1 MQNSYCKISIGYLLF
16 LFAILLIAGYT
27 PTNDGEGYIE
37 LALMSLKDGMP
48 YPSSSSI
55 SGQPFVW
62 NIGQICIIELSLW
75 LFHSVYPVLIANC
88 LLKALTAYTAALI
101 ARQLFNHRTGLL
113 TLVLYIVY
121 PNNWGDCTML
131 LTEIPSTALALAAL
145 YIILSR
151 KGWKMWLIAGLLFAT
166 SNWIRPIS
174 PIYIGTAFICQIMFK
189 RGSVLKHYACLMAA
203 YVSLAVFIGFG
214 SWLRTGYFLYQSDTL
229 WFNMA
234 EATYETSTKP
244 HYNTEMFP
252 KGTIRYI
259 EDMEHRTAPEC
270 SAIWKKRCLEWL
282 KTHKADY
289 LKKVPGRLFWMYF
302 SDTDNIPAF
311 LANKQHAEN
320 NYVTLPYRHIVYSIP
335 SLSKIQYLALITWA
349 FYIMLLLAYVCGL
362 CRMAVHRQ
370 WQQALLIATIVI
382 GGSLAIVLATHG
394 ETRFKTPFMPFI
406 IMTAAYFLPSK
417 VKNPSHLWR
426 KK

>member
-16 LFAILLIAGYT
+16 LFAFLLIAGYT

-48 YPSSSSI
+48 YPSPSSI

-62 NIGQICIIELSLW
+62 NIGQICIIEFSLW
-75 LFHSVYPVLIANC
+75 LFHSVYPVLVTNC
-88 LLKALTAYTAALI
+88 FLKALTAYTTALI
-101 ARQLFNHRTGLL
+101 AKQLFSHRTGLL

-131 LTEIPSTALALAAL
+131 LTEIPSTALAVVAL

-151 KGWKMWLIAGLLFAT
+151 KEWKMWLFAGLLFAT
-166 SNWIRPIS
+166 ANWIRPIS
-174 PIYIGTAFICQIMFK
+174 PIYIGAAFICQLIFK
-189 RGSVLKHYACLMAA
+189 RRGVLKHYACLMAA
-203 YVSLAVFIGFG
+203 YVALTAFIGFG
-214 SWLRTGYFLYQSDTL
+214 SWFRTGYFLYQSDTL

-259 EDMEHRTAPEC
+259 EGMEHKTAPEC
-270 SAIWKKRCLEWL
+270 SAIWKERCLEWL
-282 KTHKADY
+282 KKHKTDY
-289 LKKVPGRLFWMYF
+289 LKKVSGRLFWMYF
-302 SDTDNIPAF
+302 SDIDNISAF
-311 LANKQHAEN
+311 LTNKQHAEN
-320 NYVTLPYRHIVYSIP
+320 NYVTLPYRHIADSLS
-335 SLSKIQYLALITWA
+335 SLSKTQYLALTTWT
-349 FYIMLLLAYVCGL
+349 FYLMLLLACACGL
-362 CRMAVHRQ
+362 CIMAVHRQ
-370 WQQALLIATIVI
+370 WQQLLLIATIVI

-394 ETRFKTPFMPFI
+394 ETRFKAPLIPFI
-406 IMTAAYFLPSK
+406 ITAAAYFLSPK
-417 VKNPSHLWR
+417 VKNTSPLWR